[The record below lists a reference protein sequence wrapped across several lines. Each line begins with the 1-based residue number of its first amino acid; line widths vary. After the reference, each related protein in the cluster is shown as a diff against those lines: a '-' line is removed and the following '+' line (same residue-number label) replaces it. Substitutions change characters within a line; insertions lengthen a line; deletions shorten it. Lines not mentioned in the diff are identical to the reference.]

1 MGQQNNRN
9 ERSTLLK
16 AKAMG
21 VATACGHDI
30 AVSILVGILVGIL
43 AGAFVDGQ
51 LHSSPWG
58 LLVGLF
64 VGLISG
70 FYMAYLII
78 APIVRSL

>member
-30 AVSILVGILVGIL
+30 AVSILVGIL
-43 AGAFVDGQ
+43 AGTFVDGQ

>member
-9 ERSTLLK
+9 ERSTLLKAK

-30 AVSILVGILVGIL
+30 AVSILVGIL
-43 AGAFVDGQ
+43 AGTFVDGQ

>member
-16 AKAMG
+16 AKALAMG
-21 VATACGHDI
+21 VATAYGLDI
-30 AVSILVGILVGIL
+30 AVSILVGIL

-58 LLVGLF
+58 VLVGLF
-64 VGLISG
+64 VG